1 MRRLRA
7 NIPLWFHPAIVLW
20 SIVYFVW
27 TFFKTDPNLYFS
39 TYPLLVQLQQ
49 SAWRVGENPLIVVCV
64 YILLVLSGFAIYLV
78 ALKQQ
83 LKLSLLL
90 LIVPLLLLASNVAL
104 SHDLFNYM
112 FNAKALVHY
121 QQDPH
126 VRSALEVA
134 PTDEWLRFM
143 HNVHTTAPYGKF
155 WTYLTTIPFF
165 LGLGR
170 FLTTYLSFKLFM
182 GIGVACLAVA
192 QFKLYQ
198 LKGTSKYSLGWRWF
212 FFNPLFLIETF
223 SSGHNDV
230 WMMVF
235 VFSSFWLLEK
245 AKRKSVLITLLS
257 FILILLSTQIK
268 LATVVLLPVWMLL
281 WFVQTVRLKNASL
294 NGVIKLFENYWAE
307 ISAFLL
313 LLPLLTSRS
322 QQFHPWYLIW
332 ALSFLPF
339 IKNSQFRLLL
349 LLLSFTSLL
358 RYIPFLWVGE
368 YSATL
373 LSQSQ
378 FITWSAVPIW
388 ILILLLI
395 HFRDRLRYNES
406 RVENAS

>member
-7 NIPLWFHPAIVLW
+7 FSPLWFYPAIALW
-20 SIVYFVW
+20 SVVFFAW

-39 TYPLLVQLQQ
+39 THPQLVSLQQ
-49 SAWRVGENPLIVVCV
+49 SAWKVGENPTIVVSV
-64 YILLVLSGFAIYLV
+64 YLLLVLFGFAFYRT
-78 ALKQQ
+78 ALTQK

-104 SHDLFNYM
+104 SHDLFNYL
-112 FNAKALVHY
+112 FNAKALVLY

-126 VRSALEVA
+126 VRSALEIA

-170 FLTTYLSFKLFM
+170 FLSTYLSFKVFM
-182 GIGVACLAVA
+182 GIGVASLAVI
-192 QFKLYQ
+192 QFKLSQ
-198 LKGTSKYSLGWRWF
+198 LKGKKSNSLTWQWL

-235 VFSSFWLLEK
+235 VFISFWLLERN
-245 AKRKSVLITLLS
+245 KRNTVFLTLLS
-257 FILILLSTQIK
+257 FMALLLSTQIK
-268 LATVVLLPVWMLL
+268 LATIVLIPVWMLL
-281 WFVQTVRLKNASL
+281 WYVKNFGRSNAPL
-294 NGVIKLFENYWAE
+294 IKVSRAVEDYWAE

-322 QQFHPWYLIW
+322 QLFHPWYLIW

-339 IKNSQFRLLL
+339 IKIRQCRLLL
-349 LLLSFTSLL
+349 VLLSFSSLL
-358 RYIPFLWVGE
+358 RYLPFLWIGE
-368 YSATL
+368 YSSRL
-373 LSQSQ
+373 LTQSQ
-378 FITWSAVPIW
+378 LITWSAVPIW
-388 ILILLLI
+388 ILIVLFI
-395 HFRDRLRYNES
+395 HFRDRLRYNDS
-406 RVENAS
+406 TVVTVS